1 MDILDQTFNMDAQGN
16 MDPNDK
22 CVPKFFYIAQ
32 HMKGESE
39 VAGRPIFKQVAHVE
53 ILIPGGKHPVTRR
66 VIEADKTR
74 WPRQWYLF
82 EKMGE
87 NKIEGTPIE
96 EWPQLTVIQTAI
108 LKSLN
113 ILTVEAVSTLDAGLL
128 PQIGQDNAYLKDKAI
143 LYLKQAKDSALV
155 EKLTKRV
162 EELEKQL
169 ADKPETNIIPVEKK
183 RRGRPPKVEA

>member
-1 MDILDQTFNMDAQGN
+1 MEISDQTFNMDAQGN

-39 VAGRPIFKQVAHVE
+39 KEGRPIFTQVAHVE

-66 VIEADKTR
+66 VIDADKTR
-74 WPRQWYLF
+74 WPRQWFLF

-96 EWPQLTVIQTAI
+96 EWPQLTVLQLAV

-113 ILTVEAVSTLDAGLL
+113 ILTVEAVSTLDEGLL
-128 PQIGQDNAYLKDKAI
+128 PKLGQANAYLKQKAI
-143 LYLKQAKDSALV
+143 DYLKMAKDTALV
-155 EKLTKRV
+155 EKLTKRI
-162 EELEKQL
+162 EDLEKQL
-169 ADKPETNIIPVEKK
+169 ADKPETNVVPIEKK